1 VEVNKMSSDDNNSNF
16 YDVNNDKDS
25 EDRDNG
31 MSRHDENK
39 EERNDYRDRNDE
51 DNARHGYKEDDA
63 DNDKYEDDYKDE
75 KEDMRDIEDDFFKD
89 EDFEF
94 KDYESAESDD
104 SGYRSKRIKEK
115 RRKRRL
121 IISTIVIM
129 AILVLVAIGIVFGYR
144 FIKNRWFSGGEVAE
158 ASSIIVPGNL
168 ELGQDISIVI
178 TGAGENLLEPEI
190 NSILYSSYDSAESSL
205 VSLCIPT
212 STLVEI
218 PGFGLESINKSVEY
232 GGMDLLKLSIENN
245 MGINVSSYMLM
256 DICNI
261 VNKLDG
267 INLELDESITI
278 TGSDGVPIELNQGTN
293 LISGEAAV
301 DFLKYFSGVN
311 SDVAIENI
319 RKQKLLL
326 DTIFDEIM
334 GISQGDLAVNLTA
347 VSDYIETDL
356 SIDELAQ
363 MIATFSGIES
373 DKGMVY
379 VLSVTPVELEGSIF
393 YVPDITEIPDI
404 LTGEAVAIEESEF
417 AETVSLTV
425 LNGVGIQ
432 GIAGN
437 TSEYLGS
444 LKYSDGKS
452 KFNVVTAGDADNYN
466 YDITQIIIKSGESHI
481 MSAAEDLQSLLRA
494 GSVITQEDST
504 QETDIVVIL
513 GHDFDLEAIQTTDV
527 EETSE
532 AEEEELVVKLNILNG
547 EGTTGLAATAQKI
560 IEDHFS
566 GSDPVIEVVE
576 IKSADNYNYE
586 QTEIIIFTS
595 KAGVDG
601 LAQQLQ
607 EVLGAGVISKSDN
620 NVDNVDI
627 SIILGSD
634 FTNN

>member
-1 VEVNKMSSDDNNSNF
+1 MSSDDNNSKF

-25 EDRDNG
+25 EDGDNG
-31 MSRHDENK
+31 MSRDNENR
-39 EERNDYRDRNDE
+39 EDRNDYRDRNDKYS
-51 DNARHGYKEDDA
+51 DSYDDKEDDRN
-63 DNDKYEDDYKDE
+63 NDEYKNDYEDE
-75 KEDMRDIEDDFFKD
+75 KEDMRDVEDDFFKD

-94 KDYESAESDD
+94 KDYESTEHDD

-129 AILVLVAIGIVFGYR
+129 AVLVLVAIGIVFGYR

-158 ASSIIVPGNL
+158 AGGIIVPGNL

-190 NSILYSSYDSAESSL
+190 NSILYSSYDSVESNL
-205 VSLCIPT
+205 ISLCIPT
-212 STLVEI
+212 STLIEI
-218 PGFGLESINKSVEY
+218 PGFGLESINRSVEY

-245 MGINVSSYMLM
+245 MGINVSNYMLM

-293 LISGEAAV
+293 LISGEVAV

-334 GISQGDLAVNLTA
+334 GMSQGDLAVNLTA

-404 LTGEAVAIEESEF
+404 LTGEAAIIEESEF
-417 AETVSLTV
+417 TETVSLTV
-425 LNGVGIQ
+425 LNGVGTP
-432 GIAGN
+432 GIASN
-437 TSEYLGS
+437 TSEYLGG
-444 LKYSDGKS
+444 LKHSDGKS
-452 KFNVVTAGDADNYN
+452 KFNVATIGDADNYN
-466 YDITQIIIKSGESHI
+466 YDITQIIIKSGEPYI
-481 MSAAEDLQSLLRA
+481 MSAAEDIKSLLKA
-494 GSVITQEDST
+494 GSIITQEDST
-504 QETDIVVIL
+504 QETDIVIIL
-513 GHDFDLEAIQTTDV
+513 GHDFDLGAIQTTDA
-527 EETSE
+527 EETTE

-547 EGTTGLAATAQKI
+547 EGTAGLAATAQKI
-560 IEDHFS
+560 IEDHFKES
-566 GSDPVIEVVE
+566 APATEVVE
-576 IKSADNYNYE
+576 TKNADNWNYE

-595 KAGVDG
+595 KAGVEE

-607 EVLGAGVISKSDN
+607 EILGVGVISKSDN

>member
-1 VEVNKMSSDDNNSNF
+1 MSSDDNNSKF

-25 EDRDNG
+25 EDSDNG
-31 MSRHDENK
+31 MSRYDENR
-39 EERNDYRDRNDE
+39 EDYNDYRDRNDE
-51 DNARHGYKEDDA
+51 DRDRNDDRENDR
-63 DNDKYEDDYKDE
+63 DNDKYKNDYEDK
-75 KEDMRDIEDDFFKD
+75 KEDMRDVEDDFFKD

-94 KDYESAESDD
+94 KDYESAEHDD

-121 IISTIVIM
+121 IISTIAIM

-144 FIKNRWFSGGEVAE
+144 FIKNKWFSGGEVAE
-158 ASSIIVPGNL
+158 AGSIIVPGNL

-190 NSILYSSYDSAESSL
+190 NSILYSSYDSAEL
-205 VSLCIPT
+205 NLISLCIPT
-212 STLVEI
+212 STLIEI
-218 PGFGLESINKSVEY
+218 PGFGLESINRSVEY

-245 MGINVSSYMLM
+245 MGINVSNYMLM

-267 INLELDESITI
+267 INLELDDSITI

-293 LISGEAAV
+293 LISGEVAV

-334 GISQGDLAVNLTA
+334 GMSQGDLAVNLTA

-404 LTGEAVAIEESEF
+404 LTGEAAIIEESEF

-425 LNGVGIQ
+425 LNGVGTP

-437 TSEYLGS
+437 ASEYLGG

-452 KFNVVTAGDADNYN
+452 KFNVAAAGDADNYN
-466 YDITQIIIKSGESHI
+466 YDITQIIIKSGEPYI
-481 MSAAEDLQSLLRA
+481 MSAAEDLKSLLKA
-494 GSVITQEDST
+494 GSIITQEDST
-504 QETDIVVIL
+504 QETDIVIIL
-513 GHDFDLEAIQTTDV
+513 GHDFDLGAIQTTDA

-532 AEEEELVVKLNILNG
+532 AEEEELVIKLNIFNG

-560 IEDHFS
+560 IEDHFKES
-566 GSDPVIEVVE
+566 APAIEVVKIE
-576 IKSADNYNYE
+576 SADNYNYE
-586 QTEIIIFTS
+586 QTEIIVFTS
-595 KAGVDG
+595 KAGVEE

-607 EVLGAGVISKSDN
+607 EILGVGVISKSDN

>member
-1 VEVNKMSSDDNNSNF
+1 VEVNKMSSDDNNSKF

-25 EDRDNG
+25 EDSDNG
-31 MSRHDENK
+31 MSRYDENR
-39 EERNDYRDRNDE
+39 EDYNDYRDRNDE
-51 DNARHGYKEDDA
+51 DRDRNDDRENDR
-63 DNDKYEDDYKDE
+63 DNDKYKNDYEDK
-75 KEDMRDIEDDFFKD
+75 KEDMRDVEDDFFKD

-94 KDYESAESDD
+94 KDYESAEHDD

-121 IISTIVIM
+121 IISTIAIM

-158 ASSIIVPGNL
+158 AGSIIVPGNL

-190 NSILYSSYDSAESSL
+190 NSILYSSYDSAEL
-205 VSLCIPT
+205 NLISLCIPT
-212 STLVEI
+212 STLIEI
-218 PGFGLESINKSVEY
+218 PGFGLESINRSVEY

-245 MGINVSSYMLM
+245 MGINVSNYMLM

-267 INLELDESITI
+267 INLELDDSITI

-293 LISGEAAV
+293 LISGEVAV
-301 DFLKYFSGVN
+301 DFLKYFSGAN
-311 SDVAIENI
+311 SDVAIESI

-334 GISQGDLAVNLTA
+334 GMSQGDLAVNLTA

-404 LTGEAVAIEESEF
+404 LTGEAAIIEESEF

-425 LNGVGIQ
+425 LNGVGTP

-437 TSEYLGS
+437 ASEYLGG

-452 KFNVVTAGDADNYN
+452 KFNVAAAGDADNYN
-466 YDITQIIIKSGESHI
+466 YDITQIIIKSGEPYI
-481 MSAAEDLQSLLRA
+481 MSAAEDLKSLLKA
-494 GSVITQEDST
+494 GSIITQEDST
-504 QETDIVVIL
+504 QETDIVIIL
-513 GHDFDLEAIQTTDV
+513 GHDFDLGAIQTTDA

-532 AEEEELVVKLNILNG
+532 AEEEELVIKLNIFNG

-560 IEDHFS
+560 IEDHFKES
-566 GSDPVIEVVE
+566 APAIEVVKIE
-576 IKSADNYNYE
+576 SADNYNYE
-586 QTEIIIFTS
+586 QTEIIVFTS
-595 KAGVDG
+595 KAGVEE

-607 EVLGAGVISKSDN
+607 EILGVGVISKSDN
-620 NVDNVDI
+620 N
-627 SIILGSD
+627 G
-634 FTNN
+634 

>member
-1 VEVNKMSSDDNNSNF
+1 MSSDDNNSNF

-39 EERNDYRDRNDE
+39 EDRNDYRDRNDE
-51 DNARHGYKEDDA
+51 DSARNDDREDDR
-63 DNDKYEDDYKDE
+63 DNDKYENDYEDE

-94 KDYESAESDD
+94 KDYESAEYDD
-104 SGYRSKRIKEK
+104 SGSRSKRIKEK

-121 IISTIVIM
+121 IISTIAIM

-190 NSILYSSYDSAESSL
+190 NSILYSSYDSVESNL
-205 VSLCIPT
+205 ISLCIPT

-218 PGFGLESINKSVEY
+218 PGFGLESINRSVEY

-245 MGINVSSYMLM
+245 MGINVSNYMLM

-278 TGSDGVPIELNQGTN
+278 TGSDGNTIELNQGTN
-293 LISGEAAV
+293 LISGETAV

-319 RKQKLLL
+319 SKQKLLL
-326 DTIFDEIM
+326 DAIFNEIM

-404 LTGEAVAIEESEF
+404 LTGEAVAIEEPEF
-417 AETVSLTV
+417 METVSLTV
-425 LNGVGIQ
+425 LNGVGVP

-437 TSEYLGS
+437 TSEYLGG

-452 KFNVVTAGDADNYN
+452 KFNVAAAGDADNYN

-481 MSAAEDLQSLLRA
+481 MSAAEDLKSLLKA
-494 GSVITQEDST
+494 GSIITQEDST
-504 QETDIVVIL
+504 QETDIVIIL

-547 EGTTGLAATAQKI
+547 EGTGGLATTAQEI

-566 GSDPVIEVVE
+566 GSDPAIEVVE
-576 IKSADNYNYE
+576 TKNADNWNYE

-595 KAGVDG
+595 KAGVEE